1 MLYTNIPRFV
11 VLVFSIMACT
21 VLSAQTTKQAVI
33 LYNSSPVKAEIT
45 SDGFVNKIIS
55 EEPNFL
61 SGFVLTIQDYAH
73 YQELL
78 AKSAVAHNQ
87 NLSQTRSGTE
97 VVNTANEKE
106 ESQPAETIVEKKADA
121 PNVSYIAENDRLTKS
136 ILFENDK
143 ATLTEGI
150 IKVLDEVIAY
160 LKENQGKKVI
170 AMTLSRYENS
180 RMSQGRQN
188 SIRLYLNI
196 RGIDQDRLLFQSY
209 FADIDL
215 NLVKLQIVD

>member
-1 MLYTNIPRFV
+1 
-11 VLVFSIMACT
+11 
-21 VLSAQTTKQAVI
+21 
-33 LYNSSPVKAEIT
+33 
-45 SDGFVNKIIS
+45 
-55 EEPNFL
+55 
-61 SGFVLTIQDYAH
+61 
-73 YQELL
+73 
-78 AKSAVAHNQ
+78 
-87 NLSQTRSGTE
+87 
-97 VVNTANEKE
+97 
-106 ESQPAETIVEKKADA
+106 
-121 PNVSYIAENDRLTKS
+121 
-136 ILFENDK
+136 LFENDK